1 MCGCYQHNLGFV
13 WFNSQ
18 KKIPL
23 IRQQECCPARSAP
36 GPTRMSL
43 VVSGGV
49 LGPLSRPA
57 VDWRCCRGHHP
68 LVPSW
73 QTSHLGTRFQHLH
86 LCGAPTCAC
95 GGPHGTPDE
104 QSPSRGISGG
114 ASAPPTRC
122 WEARGGVC
130 LGSAGC
136 GVLDLPF
143 QGCPWVQAPGHRAAV
158 TLSCPWGT
166 VPGCWCLSE
175 ISSMDEDGPG
185 TWAVMA
191 ACQHP
196 DSLRKGTPAVC
207 LPQACCPA
215 GALRGATCAL
225 RGKAARMVLQTKGG
239 AGNAPFQAILC
250 RFHRENDF
258 SKTFDW

>member
-1 MCGCYQHNLGFV
+1 MAT
-13 WFNSQ
+13 
-18 KKIPL
+18 IPSCL
-23 IRQQECCPARSAP
+23 HGRPVTWGPASSICTCV
-36 GPTRMSL
+36 GP
-43 VVSGGV
+43 
-49 LGPLSRPA
+49 PP
-57 VDWRCCRGHHP
+57 
-68 LVPSW
+68 VPV
-73 QTSHLGTRFQHLH
+73 GD
-86 LCGAPTCAC
+86 PT
-95 GGPHGTPDE
+95 G
-104 QSPSRGISGG
+104 
-114 ASAPPTRC
+114 PPTSSLLHVGSQVVPQLPPQGAGRQ
-122 WEARGGVC
+122 GGVC
-130 LGSAGC
+130 LGSARC

-143 QGCPWVQAPGHRAAV
+143 QGCPWVQALGHRAAV

-196 DSLRKGTPAVC
+196 DGLRKGTPAVC

-225 RGKAARMVLQTKGG
+225 RGKAARMVLQSKGG